1 MSPLSVDRFFEHNGQ
16 DTWRCTERDEDMT
29 IKTHRRKNINEE
41 TCNLRVFKQGEYWTK
56 PWGYGK
62 GV

>member
-29 IKTHRRKNINEE
+29 IKTHRRKNIKEE
-41 TCNLRVFKQGEYWTK
+41 IHSLRIFKQAEYWRT
-56 PWGYGK
+56 PWSFNR
-62 GV
+62 